1 MADPKFNFE
10 QALTELEGITQWFE
24 SSDADLDQGL
34 VKFERGME
42 LAAQLKTHLA
52 AVENRVEKI
61 KTRFAAAPGSR
72 PPAPAAPPQSEA
84 GEDSQA
90 GLFGA

>member
-1 MADPKFNFE
+1 VAEPAFNFE
-10 QALTELEGITQWFE
+10 KALKELENITQWFE

-42 LAAQLKTHLA
+42 LAQQLKTHLDE
-52 AVENRVEKI
+52 VENRVEKI
-61 KTRFAAAPGSR
+61 KMRFNEPKTAGQAPVSGS
-72 PPAPAAPPQSEA
+72 PAEPASDP
-84 GEDSQA
+84 QA

>member
-1 MADPKFNFE
+1 MADQKFNFE
-10 QALTELEGITQWFE
+10 LALKELENITQWFE

-42 LAAQLKTHLA
+42 LAQQLKTHLDQ
-52 AVENRVEKI
+52 VENRVEKI
-61 KTRFAAAPGSR
+61 KMRFNEPK
-72 PPAPAAPPQSEA
+72 PAGHVPAAETP
-84 GEDSQA
+84 GEPAADPQA

>member
-1 MADPKFNFE
+1 VPEQKFNFE
-10 QALTELEGITQWFE
+10 QALKELESITQWFE

-42 LAAQLKTHLA
+42 LAQQLKTHLGE
-52 AVENRVEKI
+52 VENRVEKI
-61 KTRFAAAPGSR
+61 KMRFNEPKTADKTLAAGGPAE
-72 PPAPAAPPQSEA
+72 PAPDP
-84 GEDSQA
+84 QA